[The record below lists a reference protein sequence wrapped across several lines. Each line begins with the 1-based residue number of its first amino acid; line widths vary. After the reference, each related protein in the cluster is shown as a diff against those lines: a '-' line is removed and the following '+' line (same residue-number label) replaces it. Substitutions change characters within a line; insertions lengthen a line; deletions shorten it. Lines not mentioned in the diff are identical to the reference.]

1 MLIYMQHVMQSVAV
15 DFARRLAKSRGIT
28 FCFYESYVDKDGTR
42 VYKDRNGKI
51 VKAENGFYDS
61 KDGSIHIDLNAG
73 SYGRGSVLFTVAH
86 ELTHF
91 IQDWSP
97 KHYKQLCNILMK
109 GYAVKGQ
116 SVDELVAIW

>member
-1 MLIYMQHVMQSVAV
+1 MCLQT
-15 DFARRLAKSRGIT
+15 DFSTACDYLRVGS
-28 FCFYESYVDKDGTR
+28 EGTR

-51 VKAENGFYDS
+51 VKAENGLYDS

-86 ELTHF
+86 ELAHF

-109 GYAVKGQ
+109 GYAAKGQ
-116 SVDELVAIW
+116 SVDEQVAIW